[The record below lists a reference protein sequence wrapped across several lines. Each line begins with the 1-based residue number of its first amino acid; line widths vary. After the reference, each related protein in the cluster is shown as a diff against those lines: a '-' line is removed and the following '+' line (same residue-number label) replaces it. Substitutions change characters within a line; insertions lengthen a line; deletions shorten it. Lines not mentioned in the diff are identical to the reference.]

1 MNEIESI
8 NSVKKPEVK
17 GTDDEIQEKNID
29 SQNLNKEVDLKQSA
43 EIHSKESHGDLEDD
57 IEGEWIFYKKNKISW
72 AWWNII

>member
-17 GTDDEIQEKNID
+17 GTDDEIQEKNTD
-29 SQNLNKEVDLKQSA
+29 SQNLNKEVDLKQSS

-57 IEGEWIFYKKNKISW
+57 IEGE
-72 AWWNII
+72 